1 MTASKITMPFGL
13 WSLASVMILASC
25 NVIGTQQGTSKPAL
39 SDFDFL
45 QLGMEYDEVVA
56 RVGEADRDVGSG
68 VHLMV
73 YDLENG
79 TELILSFPS
88 LSSLGAAFIYDPESG
103 DRELI
108 LGLDT

>member
-1 MTASKITMPFGL
+1 
-13 WSLASVMILASC
+13 MILASC
-25 NVIGTQQGTSKPAL
+25 NVNGTQQGTLKPAL
-39 SDFDFL
+39 SDFYFL

-79 TELILSFPS
+79 MELILSFPS
-88 LSSLGAAFIYDPESG
+88 RTSLAAAFIYDPESG
-103 DRELI
+103 DREFI